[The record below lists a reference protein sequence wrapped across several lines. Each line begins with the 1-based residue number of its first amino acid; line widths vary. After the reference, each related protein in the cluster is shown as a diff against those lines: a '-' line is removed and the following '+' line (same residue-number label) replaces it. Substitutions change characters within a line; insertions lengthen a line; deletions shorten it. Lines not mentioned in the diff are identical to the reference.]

1 MRSDGPVRE
10 EGPDIEKQG
19 KEEDLERGGSSS
31 QEQYIDNNGPSAV
44 KILISQVDRLDQVSG
59 VKGEHFC
66 KTLESE
72 KAERTDTVAP
82 KKMGLVRADSVHEQ
96 CRVCQQQSEE
106 ALMDLGCHCRGEL
119 AKAHRS
125 CIDMWFRTR
134 GSNKCEICQQVT
146 ANVPIPEPLPS
157 TNYWVWRIEPT
168 FGASDFG
175 QERERSCYSPIWIA
189 FSILIGG
196 LLLDVLISISLGV
209 SALPVNI
216 IIGVLIV
223 LGLGTAM
230 RLALECCHEWR
241 MRRLVQ
247 RMDVNVNPGFQ
258 HAV

>member
-175 QERERSCYSPIWIA
+175 QERERSYLDCILDSYWWT
-189 FSILIGG
+189 LIGCPDIH
-196 LLLDVLISISLGV
+196 LSWSFC
-209 SALPVNI
+209 SACQHHNRCSHCAGTRNCYAAGTGMLP
-216 IIGVLIV
+216 
-223 LGLGTAM
+223 
-230 RLALECCHEWR
+230 
-241 MRRLVQ
+241 
-247 RMDVNVNPGFQ
+247 
-258 HAV
+258 

>member
-1 MRSDGPVRE
+1 MRRHEPVGE
-10 EGPDIEKQG
+10 ESHDIEKQG
-19 KEEDLERGGSSS
+19 KEEDLEKGGSSS
-31 QEQYIDNNGPSAV
+31 GEQYVDKNGPSAV
-44 KILISQVDRLDQVSG
+44 KILISQVDELNQVSG
-59 VKGEHFC
+59 VQHEHVS
-66 KTLESE
+66 KTVELE
-72 KAERTDTVAP
+72 KAERTDTQTL
-82 KKMGLVRADSVHEQ
+82 KKVGLVRADCVHEQ

-134 GSNKCEICQQVT
+134 GSNKCEICQQVA

-157 TNYWVWRIEPT
+157 TNCWVWRVDPAIE
-168 FGASDFG
+168 ASNFVH
-175 QERERSCYSPIWIA
+175 ERERSCYSPTWIA

-223 LGLGTAM
+223 LGLGTAL

-241 MRRLVQ
+241 LRRVVQ
-247 RMDVNVNPGFQ
+247 RMDITVNPGFQ
-258 HAV
+258 HVL